1 MMKQEIVV
9 MKNLTAY
16 VDHKNFMQKLFGK
29 PSYSLSNPADL
40 KRLMDSIECD
50 LSPENLTCDG
60 EVYGAALIAKAR
72 HLNTIKKDL
81 ATLIR
86 RAA

>member
-1 MMKQEIVV
+1 

-29 PSYSLSNPADL
+29 PAYSLSNPADL
-40 KRLMDSIECD
+40 KRLMESIECD

-60 EVYGAALIAKAR
+60 EVYGQALIKKAR
-72 HLNTIKKDL
+72 HLNEIKKDL